1 MRLAA
6 RCGGGGRG
14 LVLCF
19 FSVGGFGRWG
29 VAGSVGGVE
38 AVLWRSLVG
47 RHGWMGQNG
56 HPTATDW
63 WAGAVRVGSSSG
75 DFVAFG
81 ILRGLVGVFCHGNVS
96 WKSDNSLIRV
106 GFGDRVTPRV
116 G

>member
-1 MRLAA
+1 MVGWDKTAIPPLLT
-6 RCGGGGRG
+6 GG
-14 LVLCF
+14 
-19 FSVGGFGRWG
+19 
-29 VAGSVGGVE
+29 
-38 AVLWRSLVG
+38 
-47 RHGWMGQNG
+47 
-56 HPTATDW
+56 
-63 WAGAVRVGSSSG
+63 AGAVRVGSSSG